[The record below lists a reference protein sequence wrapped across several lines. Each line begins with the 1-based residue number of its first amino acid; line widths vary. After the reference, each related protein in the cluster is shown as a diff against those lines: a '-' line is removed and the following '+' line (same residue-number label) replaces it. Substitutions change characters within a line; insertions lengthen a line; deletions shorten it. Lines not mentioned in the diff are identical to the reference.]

1 MRCRY
6 ALLPQLPQVEYRLA
20 VTVPLLPCRLGRAA
34 LSFRH
39 VNPPDPSLAFCGEC
53 GKPLEQKWGAGFSLK
68 PYILAFGVLMV
79 TLLLSIAA
87 THIGQTDAPFV
98 SGLIV
103 LIILI
108 IGFRLAFR
116 ILPPWVG
123 KFIGDTIS
131 LLMRLILGTGLKG
144 RK

>member
-1 MRCRY
+1 MRYCRSCRKWNTDWPLRCRY
-6 ALLPQLPQVEYRLA
+6 CRAGLEGRLC
-20 VTVPLLPCRLGRAA
+20 PSG
-34 LSFRH
+34 H

-123 KFIGDTIS
+123 KFTGDIIGFF
-131 LLMRLILGTGLKG
+131 MRIILGTGLKG
-144 RK
+144 KK